1 MKIENS
7 KIYSYKIIS
16 KYLQE
21 NFHGTGF
28 YEELIN
34 EYKKEN
40 NKKIKGVF
48 DKAVKLSKIN
58 ISVPIIIFN
67 DSSIDLI
74 FEKWD
79 KKYQDIWISLRDNNV
94 YIRRVRV
101 INNDM

>member
-1 MKIENS
+1 MKIENR

-28 YEELIN
+28 YEELMN

-48 DKAVKLSKIN
+48 DKAVKLSKFN
-58 ISVPIIIFN
+58 ISAPIIIFN

-74 FEKWD
+74 FEKHN
-79 KKYQDIWISLRDNNV
+79 KKYQAIWVSLHDNNV
-94 YIRRVRV
+94 YIKRVT
-101 INNDM
+101 NNDM